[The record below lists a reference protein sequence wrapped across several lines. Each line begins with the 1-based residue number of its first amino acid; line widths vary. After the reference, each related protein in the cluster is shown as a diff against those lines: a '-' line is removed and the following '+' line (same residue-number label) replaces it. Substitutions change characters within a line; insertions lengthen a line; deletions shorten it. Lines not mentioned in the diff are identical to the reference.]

1 MRASPH
7 NERRNP
13 QGEGTRSKRWM
24 DRRAAGGAPWIGAMD
39 GPRECLAARGLN
51 VTPPRVTPT
60 ARQIAAAI
68 ISGLVSHVIAW

>member
-1 MRASPH
+1 
-7 NERRNP
+7 
-13 QGEGTRSKRWM
+13 M